1 MKYFTKA
8 MLGALVISAT
18 STAAFAEGKTVRIAS
33 HVGELAP
40 LIAQA
45 NMFTAKVNERL
56 PGAFDFQIFPG
67 GQLGKESALIENLQL
82 DSLEMAIVASGVL
95 KLDSKLGVFDIPFL
109 FDDRAH
115 VQRAMKAGLQN
126 QIVKR
131 AEEKSGLA
139 VVGVYENGFRHVI
152 NSKGPITTPND
163 MSGMKIR
170 VSGGKFRQDVFA
182 SMGAVP
188 TKVSWGETFAAMQ
201 TGVVDGA
208 EAAAYGF
215 YGKKMYEVQKNLSL
229 TSHVYTPS
237 FLLASQGFMKS
248 LSEEQRKVF
257 KEVGAEITEAAYA
270 EAAELEAKY
279 LKDMEARLKVNKTDG
294 AAFQK
299 ATEGVSKSYI
309 DKNGDDFLKII
320 EETRNAS

>member
-1 MKYFTKA
+1 MKHFTKA
-8 MLGALVISAT
+8 LIGAIALT
-18 STAAFAEGKTVRIAS
+18 TLSTAAFAEGKTVRIAS

-45 NMFTAKVNERL
+45 NMFAAKVNERL
-56 PGAFDFQIFPG
+56 PGVFDFQVFPG

-82 DSLEMAIVASGVL
+82 GSLEMAVVASGVL

-115 VQRAMKAGLQN
+115 VQRAMKAGLQ
-126 QIVKR
+126 QEIVER
-131 AEEKSGLA
+131 AEKKAGIEVL
-139 VVGVYENGFRHVI
+139 GVYENGFRHVI
-152 NSKGPITTPND
+152 NSKGPITTPAD
-163 MSGMKIR
+163 MEGMKIR

-237 FLLASQGFMKS
+237 FLLASQEFMQS
-248 LSEEQRKVF
+248 LTEEQRKVF
-257 KEVGAEITEAAYA
+257 EEVGAEITDAAYEEAAA
-270 EAAELEAKY
+270 LEAKY
-279 LKDMEARLKVNKTDG
+279 LKDMESKLKVNKTDG
-294 AAFQK
+294 PAFQK

-309 DKNGDDFLKII
+309 EKNGDDFLKII
-320 EETRNAS
+320 ENTRNAS

>member
-1 MKYFTKA
+1 MKLMSK
-8 MLGALVISAT
+8 LALASAAT
-18 STAAFAEGKTVRIAS
+18 IVMTASAFAQAKTVRIAS

-45 NMFTAKVNERL
+45 NLFAERVNERL
-56 PGAFDFQIFPG
+56 PGEFDFQVFPG
-67 GQLGKESALIENLQL
+67 GQLGNESAIIENIQL
-82 DSLEMAIVASGVL
+82 GSLEMAVVASGVL

-115 VQRAMKAGLQN
+115 VQRAMAAGLED
-126 QIVKR
+126 QIESRVED
-131 AEEKSGLA
+131 AAGIEVLGI
-139 VVGVYENGFRHVI
+139 YENGFRHVM
-152 NSKGPITTPND
+152 NSAGAIETPAD
-163 MSGMKIR
+163 MDGKKIR

-215 YGKKMYEVQKNLSL
+215 YGQKMYEVQDYMSL

-237 FLLASQGFMKS
+237 FLLASEDFMGS
-248 LSEEQRKVF
+248 LTDEQRTVF
-257 KEVGAEITEAAYA
+257 EEVGAEITEASYA
-270 EAAELEAKY
+270 EAAEMESRY
-279 LKDMEARLKVNKTDG
+279 LDEMRERLSVNEVDLP
-294 AAFQK
+294 AFQT
-299 ATEGVSKSYI
+299 ATEGVAQSYI
-309 DKNGDDFLKII
+309 DKNGEDFLTIVN
-320 EETRNAS
+320 ETRSGS